1 MSHSCHLGIAG
12 RPSPGYTEEAQPVQW
27 TADAAIVT
35 TRRMPDHPRPASGSF
50 VQLAGILS
58 DWWADWLVGFVS
70 GVRLTD
76 SSQFQL
82 TEAGREVYGVVT
94 GWLPCGYRVVCLAVY
109 PTCRSRHVLCR
120 AARLGAA
127 QLGACGACQP
137 YQRCSRYPSL
147 TERPAAQEPA
157 RKTHERRRRRGAA
170 AAHVRQGAR
179 KAAAGGRARCGVG
192 TA

>member
-1 MSHSCHLGIAG
+1 M
-12 RPSPGYTEEAQPVQW
+12 QW

-94 GWLPCGYRVVCLAVY
+94 GWYTRVVTGWYAWRCTPHADLG
-109 PTCRSRHVLCR
+109 TCFVEQHGSARPNSARAGRASRTSALQQIPITHGATSSTRTSTEDTR
-120 AARLGAA
+120 AAAA
-127 QLGACGACQP
+127 
-137 YQRCSRYPSL
+137 
-147 TERPAAQEPA
+147 
-157 RKTHERRRRRGAA
+157 RRGAA